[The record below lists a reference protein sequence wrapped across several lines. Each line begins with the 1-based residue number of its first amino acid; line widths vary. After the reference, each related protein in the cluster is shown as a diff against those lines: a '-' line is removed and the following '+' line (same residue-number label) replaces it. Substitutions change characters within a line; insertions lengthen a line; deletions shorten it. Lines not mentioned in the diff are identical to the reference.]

1 MVTTL
6 GIPENYS
13 QKLFWVPDDKRT
25 SHLSHEPGGV
35 ALVIV
40 FNNGRVFG
48 YDKIKYPS
56 SYAERAVSG
65 AMGKKIENIYMSSYV
80 ETVFVRPESKLYFVQ
95 AWSREADTPLKYA
108 LKQYDKEM
116 PNNHQVSAC
125 GFLNG
130 KLVVSGAAQDS
141 TVPGVPSITSNSFVM
156 PIPKGGKWKV
166 EVAEDD
172 RSMVEI
178 KWFTRTAKLITHG

>member
-6 GIPENYS
+6 GIPENYA

-56 SYAERAVSG
+56 RYAEIAVSS
-65 AMGKKIENIYMSSYV
+65 AMDKKIENIYMSSYV

-116 PNNHQVSAC
+116 PNNHQVDD
-125 GFLNG
+125 GF
-130 KLVVSGAAQDS
+130 V
-141 TVPGVPSITSNSFVM
+141 F
-156 PIPKGGKWKV
+156 
-166 EVAEDD
+166 
-172 RSMVEI
+172 
-178 KWFTRTAKLITHG
+178 